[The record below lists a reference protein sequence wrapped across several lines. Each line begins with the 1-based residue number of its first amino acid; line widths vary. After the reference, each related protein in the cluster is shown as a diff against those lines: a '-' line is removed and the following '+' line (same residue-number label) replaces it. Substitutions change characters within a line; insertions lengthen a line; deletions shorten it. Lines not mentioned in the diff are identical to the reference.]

1 MIELVR
7 YRPGVPEPEPLEP
20 SAFAPGAGGPAA
32 TAAGG
37 TLTVVT
43 LTDPGAAEIDEVV
56 RLLGVHPLAA
66 EDLHQANQR
75 TKLEAYTDQWHVAL
89 HAVRVGP
96 SLDTAEVDLV
106 VGTGW
111 LLLVGQDG
119 TGDVLTEARR
129 RFERTRSGA
138 DDDRELLLWAL
149 LDTLVDGYFRA
160 SDWVEDRLDDLEE
173 IVFGARRGDDV
184 PQESFEL
191 RRALVR
197 FRRVT
202 APVRE
207 VLNQVLRGDLGP
219 LPPSAALLLRDV
231 YDHALRIA
239 ELLEAQREL
248 LTGLLEAHL
257 AIVSNRMNEVMKRV
271 SSWGALILVPT
282 LIAGWYG
289 MNFEG
294 MFLQDA
300 RYGYA
305 TVLVASAVVTFVLY
319 RLLRARRWL

>member
-1 MIELVR
+1 MIEVVR
-7 YRPGVPEPEPLEP
+7 YRPGGPEPGEAATLT
-20 SAFAPGAGGPAA
+20 PGDGDPGGPSVD
-32 TAAGG
+32 G

-43 LTDPGAAEIDEVV
+43 LTDPGAAEIDRVV
-56 RLLGVHPLAA
+56 RWLGVHPLAA

-89 HAVRVGP
+89 HAIRVGR
-96 SLDTAEVDLV
+96 SLETVEVDLV
-106 VGTGW
+106 VGAGW

-119 TGDVLTEARR
+119 TGDVLAEARR
-129 RFERTRSGA
+129 RFERVRTGA
-138 DDDRELLLWAL
+138 GDDRELALWAL

-173 IVFGARRGDDV
+173 VVFGARRGDDV

-219 LPPSAALLLRDV
+219 LPPSPALLLRDV

-305 TVLVASAVVTFVLY
+305 TVLGFSALVTYALY